1 MNYEAELK
9 KFKKKKIKAENLEI
23 NEDKSIS
30 DILNEIDDLR
40 DLSKNNNKISKKS
53 VIQLSQV
60 NNNIKN
66 LQRRMDQLSESMNDN
81 KIDKNEKE
89 LIIDKLIFV
98 SDQLDIIREFVKDN
112 LKSSEWQKTLDKT
125 VSKTKREMEKIGL
138 EKIYPENIKADPE
151 LHRAIDIANKKG
163 IEKNIIVKVLKAGY
177 LYQDQIIRKAEVIV
191 NK

>member
-9 KFKKKKIKAENLEI
+9 KFKKKKIKAEELEI
-23 NEDKSIS
+23 SEDNSIT
-30 DILNEIDDLR
+30 DIFNEIDNLK

-60 NNNIKN
+60 NKN
-66 LQRRMDQLSESMNDN
+66 TKEMLFKMEQLSESVYGDQP
-81 KIDKNEKE
+81 DKNEKD

-98 SDQLDIIREFVKDN
+98 CDQLDIIRDFVKEN
-112 LKSSEWQKTLDKT
+112 LDSSEWEKTLDKT
-125 VSKTKREMEKIGL
+125 AAKTNKEIKKIGL
-138 EKIYPENIKADPE
+138 EKIYPAEIKADPE
-151 LHRAIDIANKKG
+151 LHRAIDTAHKEG

-177 LYQDQIIRKAEVIV
+177 RYQGEIIRKAEVIV

>member
-23 NEDKSIS
+23 SEDNLIS

-81 KIDKNEKE
+81 EIDKNEKE

-112 LKSSEWQKTLDKT
+112 LGSSEWQKTLDKT
-125 VSKTKREMEKIGL
+125 VSKTKKEMEKIGL

-151 LHRAIDIANKKG
+151 LHRAIDIADKKG

-177 LYQDQIIRKAEVIV
+177 CYQGQMIRKAEVIV